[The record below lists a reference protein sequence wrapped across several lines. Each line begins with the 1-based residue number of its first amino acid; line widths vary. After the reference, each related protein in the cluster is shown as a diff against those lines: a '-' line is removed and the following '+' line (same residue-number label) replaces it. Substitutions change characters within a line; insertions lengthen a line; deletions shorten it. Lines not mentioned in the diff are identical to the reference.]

1 MHRNSQC
8 QVARDRAAAVTC
20 HRRGV
25 HQLEPWQSTS
35 EADTVVVVV
44 FGGVGDSG
52 ACLRS
57 VEVYDSV
64 AQTWRRG
71 ADMPESR
78 YGTAAASHGE

>member
-1 MHRNSQC
+1 M
-8 QVARDRAAAVTC
+8 ARDRAAAVTC

-25 HQLEPWQSTS
+25 HQLEPWQSAS

-44 FGGVGDSG
+44 FGGIGDNG

-64 AQTWRRG
+64 VKRWRRG

-78 YGTAAASHGE
+78 YGAAAASQGAC